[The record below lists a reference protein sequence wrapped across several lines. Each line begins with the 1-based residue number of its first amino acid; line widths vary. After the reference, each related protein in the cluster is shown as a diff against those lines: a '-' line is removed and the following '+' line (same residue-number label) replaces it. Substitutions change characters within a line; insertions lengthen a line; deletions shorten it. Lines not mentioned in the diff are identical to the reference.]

1 MAILRKLEARAEL
14 GYRSN
19 TSIENAVKAGLITR
33 PILIGARAVGFPSD
47 EIEAIN
53 AARIAG
59 KTDDDIRALVEY
71 LHGQRAIKFE
81 RLIGGMAANDAAPT
95 PAPARPQAGKVIEL
109 RGA

>member
-33 PILIGARAVGFPSD
+33 PVLIGARAVGWPDD
-47 EIEAIN
+47 EIRTIN

-59 KTDDDIRALVEY
+59 KTDDEIRALVEY
-71 LHGQRAIKFE
+71 LQGQRAIKFE
-81 RLIGGMAANDAAPT
+81 RLMGGMAANDAAPT
-95 PAPARPQAGKVIEL
+95 PAPAHPQAGKVIEL
-109 RGA
+109 GRR

>member
-1 MAILRKLEARAEL
+1 MAILRKQQAKAEL
-14 GYRSN
+14 GYRSD
-19 TSIENAVKAGLITR
+19 TSLSNAIKAGLLTK
-33 PILIGARAVGFPSD
+33 PIPIGARAVGFPD
-47 EIEAIN
+47 YEVEAIN

-81 RLIGGMAANDAAPT
+81 RLIGGMAAD
-95 PAPARPQAGKVIEL
+95 PAPAQHQTGNVHEL

>member
-19 TSIENAVKAGLITR
+19 TSVENAVKNGMLTR
-33 PILIGARAVGFPSD
+33 PVLIGARSVGWPSD

-59 KTDDDIRALVEY
+59 KTDDEIRALVEY
-71 LHGQRAIKFE
+71 LQGQRAIKFE
-81 RLIGGMAANDAAPT
+81 RLMGGADLAGEVRKLPGVAA
-95 PAPARPQAGKVIEL
+95 
-109 RGA
+109 